1 MKVSNDYLYY
11 YLSQDKFF
19 QYMTQ
24 TSRGTKMPRGDK
36 EAIMEFEI
44 KVPKNITHQNFI
56 SSLGKSLDNKI
67 EVNKNHSKP

>member
-1 MKVSNDYLYY
+1 MIIYIIIYRKINS
-11 YLSQDKFF
+11 F

-44 KVPKNITHQNFI
+44 KV
-56 SSLGKSLDNKI
+56 LKI
-67 EVNKNHSKP
+67 